1 MIYKF
6 ADGFFPRQREII
18 PDVNEGTVMFVTI
31 KNQIVQHLR
40 TNALY
45 LNQAGNS
52 KFVIVVDLLM
62 FTYMFT
68 NFKSDHIQELK
79 WNPIKDLQDT

>member
-62 FTYMFT
+62 FT
-68 NFKSDHIQELK
+68 NFKSDYIQELK